1 MYVVIIIS
9 THRPLLAD
17 PDHDP
22 APDPELEPDPDPLS
36 KPIPIPQAA
45 EYYEQAWKC
54 AHETSAPVGYRL
66 AFNYLKA
73 KRYVEAIDVCH
84 RVLRQF
90 PDYPKINSDIL
101 EKAYSMIRP

>member
-45 EYYEQAWKC
+45 EYYEQAWK
-54 AHETSAPVGYRL
+54 
-66 AFNYLKA
+66 
-73 KRYVEAIDVCH
+73 
-84 RVLRQF
+84 
-90 PDYPKINSDIL
+90 
-101 EKAYSMIRP
+101 